1 MLFRT
6 IKQGFSPLKLYNF
19 RLYMSGQ
26 AVSLIG
32 TWLQITA
39 QSWVVW
45 ELTHSEAALGV
56 VSMLGALPILLLGL
70 WVGVLADRVN
80 RRLLLIITQAGM
92 MLLAFTLALLV
103 QLKVVQLWH
112 VYVLSTLLGIF
123 SAIDFPTQQAF
134 LGDLAGMNEVR
145 KAVNL
150 NAMFL
155 QASRMVGPALAGWV
169 IGNWGAAT
177 AFWINGA
184 SFLAVIGSL
193 MTVQAHQAR
202 GHNNGA
208 SVFSDLREG
217 LRFLRGQP
225 RIQDLLLLS
234 ICITFFALSLM
245 NMMPAFAAEVLAGNA
260 KTLGYLL
267 ASSGA
272 GAFISTIFLLPV
284 AQTRKR
290 VGLLM
295 GLAVIWAGLFFVLM
309 SFFHWL
315 PLAMGCLFATGLSLP
330 LVIAMAMGLIQVL
343 SPLQMRARLLSLF
356 TMVSFG
362 MQPLAAILIGFASES
377 FGVARVMT
385 INGSLLIIAGLGM
398 LALRK
403 GLRDWQIQPGPMPAP
418 AAASH

>member
-6 IKQGFSPLKLYNF
+6 IKQGFSPLKLFNF

-45 ELTHSEAALGV
+45 ELTHSEAALGM

-92 MLLAFTLALLV
+92 MLLAFALALLV
-103 QLKVVQLWH
+103 QFKLVQLWH

-134 LGDLAGMNEVR
+134 LGDLAGMSEVR

-177 AFWINGA
+177 AFWVNGA

-193 MTVQAHQAR
+193 ITVQAHQAR
-202 GHNNGA
+202 GHHSGA

-217 LRFLRGQP
+217 LRFLR
-225 RIQDLLLLS
+225 
-234 ICITFFALSLM
+234 
-245 NMMPAFAAEVLAGNA
+245 N
-260 KTLGYLL
+260 
-267 ASSGA
+267 
-272 GAFISTIFLLPV
+272 
-284 AQTRKR
+284 
-290 VGLLM
+290 
-295 GLAVIWAGLFFVLM
+295 
-309 SFFHWL
+309 
-315 PLAMGCLFATGLSLP
+315 
-330 LVIAMAMGLIQVL
+330 
-343 SPLQMRARLLSLF
+343 
-356 TMVSFG
+356 
-362 MQPLAAILIGFASES
+362 
-377 FGVARVMT
+377 
-385 INGSLLIIAGLGM
+385 
-398 LALRK
+398 
-403 GLRDWQIQPGPMPAP
+403 
-418 AAASH
+418 